1 MRSGVCAKT
10 TWRLP
15 GGELGC
21 GGRCSD
27 EVMSPARVGIPVKT
41 RPSRIELLWNEKLRS
56 ELEVDICTGSMKS
69 VESSRQEVSPSQ
81 ANRLGPVWV
90 PIDGRRF
97 EPPRHWKERG
107 GNGARAVVPGNGTA
121 IGRDGCSSCRELLP
135 SGLAS
140 FEGST
145 TGPYCGLF
153 FHSSETIVILRC
165 LGRTVALNFPF
176 PFPFPF
182 PSHLEEILGQN
193 LRALPV
199 SLSQLN
205 CP

>member
-41 RPSRIELLWNEKLRS
+41 RPSRIELLWSEKLRS
-56 ELEVDICTGSMKS
+56 ELEADICTGSTKS

-90 PIDGRRF
+90 PPLMDAALNRPAVGR
-97 EPPRHWKERG
+97 KEEATGHVLLFQGMERPSDETD
-107 GNGARAVVPGNGTA
+107 AAAAESFSPVVWP
-121 IGRDGCSSCRELLP
+121 
-135 SGLAS
+135 

-165 LGRTVALNFPF
+165 LGRTIALNF